1 MEGGIALRR
10 LLSDATRGFV
20 RLTMRLGDDLG
31 AQLSA
36 AAAAAG
42 VPRSQLIVRLLR
54 RELGAEG
61 TAPKPLAARPGGRRK
76 QVKIAFD
83 DSELTA
89 IDAAADA
96 LGMTRNQ
103 WIAARARGGIAA
115 GKGNPVVSLQ
125 TRRGIREVFD
135 QVRRLG
141 LNINQAVRAVNASA
155 MPESGMNMAMAADN
169 LSRMR
174 DDVRAQIRATETTL
188 LAAVQ
193 AEAEYWRKG

>member
-1 MEGGIALRR
+1 
-10 LLSDATRGFV
+10 
-20 RLTMRLGDDLG
+20 MRLGDDLG

-36 AAAAAG
+36 AATVAG
-42 VPRSQLIVRLLR
+42 VPRSQMVVRLLR
-54 RELGAEG
+54 REFGAG
-61 TAPKPLAARPGGRRK
+61 GSDPKPLAARPGGRRK
-76 QVKIAFD
+76 QVKVAFD
-83 DSELTA
+83 DGELAA

-103 WIAARARGGIAA
+103 WIAARARGGVAG
-115 GKGNPVVSLQ
+115 GKGSPVVSLQ
-125 TRRGIREVFD
+125 TRRAIREVFD

-174 DDVRAQIRATETTL
+174 DDVREQIRATEKAL

-193 AEAEYWRKG
+193 AEAEYWRQG